1 MKIFCKKAVIAL
13 TGVSYKQLDHW
24 AVTGLIRP
32 SVKAAKG
39 KGSRR
44 EYSFRDLVQIRVA
57 KGLRDEGIS
66 LQKIRSALIFL
77 RKHFPDTEAPLAQL
91 KFVTN
96 GSDIFVLER
105 DPQKVLDALR
115 GQFVFSLALGEL
127 IDELR
132 GEVRQL
138 ASPKEERFVV
148 GGKAFVV
155 TLAVDKEQGGNYIA
169 TCKEVPTAVGHGE
182 TEQDAVD
189 HILEMLRLS
198 PGAEKSRKR
207 RA

>member
-1 MKIFCKKAVIAL
+1 MKIFSKKAVIAL

-66 LQKIRSALIFL
+66 LQKIRSTLIYL
-77 RKHFPDTEAPLAQL
+77 RRHFPDKEAPLAQL

-96 GSDIFVLER
+96 GSDIFVLDK
-105 DPQKVLDALR
+105 DPQIVLDALNS
-115 GQFVFSLALGEL
+115 QFVFSLALGEL

-132 GEVRQL
+132 GKVRQL

-155 TLAVDKEQGGNYIA
+155 TLAIDKDQEGN
-169 TCKEVPTAVGHGE
+169 H
-182 TEQDAVD
+182 
-189 HILEMLRLS
+189 
-198 PGAEKSRKR
+198 
-207 RA
+207 RAFF